1 MLEKYLI
8 VEDKKGNLSI
18 DSNQE
23 YRKENDKRL
32 KWDAISGSDEME
44 EAEKKLAH
52 IKEVGGV
59 QNYLLELMD
68 KLDFHTVKTPERTVV
83 SLVEKLPD
91 GFVRVQQLN
100 NSLFKIMEE
109 GTAEQEDAIMVTL
122 GRNVKLRKCKNI
134 DEDVSK

>member
-1 MLEKYLI
+1 MSI
-8 VEDKKGNLSI
+8 V
-18 DSNQE
+18 SNQE

-44 EAEKKLAH
+44 EAEKKMAH

-91 GFVRVQQLN
+91 GFVRVQQIN
-100 NSLFKIMEE
+100 NSLYKIMEE

-122 GRNVKLRKCKNI
+122 GPNVKLRKCKNI

>member
-1 MLEKYLI
+1 M
-8 VEDKKGNLSI
+8 
-18 DSNQE
+18 
-23 YRKENDKRL
+23 
-32 KWDAISGSDEME
+32 
-44 EAEKKLAH
+44 AH

-91 GFVRVQQLN
+91 GFVRVQQIN
-100 NSLFKIMEE
+100 NSLYKIMEE

>member
-1 MLEKYLI
+1 
-8 VEDKKGNLSI
+8 
-18 DSNQE
+18 
-23 YRKENDKRL
+23 
-32 KWDAISGSDEME
+32 ME

-100 NSLFKIMEE
+100 NSLYKIMEE

-122 GRNVKLRKCKNI
+122 GRNVRLRKCKNT
-134 DEDVSK
+134 DGDVSK